1 MDVLSVV
8 PDVPARKGSL
18 MNHHGPGWMP
28 HRVLFFLSVL
38 MLAVFLLA
46 GCNSNSSATS
56 SDSGSPDALQQ
67 NVINVINQVQP
78 SVVEVESRGAQG
90 GGIGS
95 GEIWDSNG
103 YIVTNDHVVSGFTTF
118 SVRLSRDQIVPAQ
131 LIGEA
136 PQDDL
141 AVLKVSAK
149 NLHPIGVGDSSKVQV
164 GQFVVAMGNPL
175 GLAETATF
183 GIVSALNRTASEGPN
198 GPAAVLTGMIQTS
211 APINPGNSGGAL
223 VDLNGQLVGVPTL
236 AAVDPQVNAPAN
248 GIGFAIPVN
257 RVKFVVPQLIKNGKL
272 VNTGQGF
279 LGIQGQDVT
288 PQLAAANHLSAQS
301 GVLVSGF
308 AKDASGQSPA
318 QQAGIQMGDV
328 IVSVDGQTI
337 VNNADIAT
345 ITLNSQPGT
354 QVKVTI
360 ARGAHQ
366 TTVTVKLGERPV
378 SS

>member
-1 MDVLSVV
+1 
-8 PDVPARKGSL
+8 
-18 MNHHGPGWMP
+18 MNHHGPAWMP
-28 HRVLFFLSVL
+28 HRVVLLLLLLLSV
-38 MLAVFLLA
+38 ALLA
-46 GCNSNSSATS
+46 GCGSNAPSGDGSS
-56 SDSGSPDALQQ
+56 DALQQ
-67 NVINVINQVQP
+67 NVISVIQQVQP

-95 GEIWDSNG
+95 GEIWDTNG
-103 YIVTNDHVVSGFTTF
+103 YVVTNDHVVSGFTTF
-118 SVRLSRDQIVPAQ
+118 SVRLSRDQIVSAQ

-141 AVLKVSAK
+141 AVLKVNAK
-149 NLHPIGVGDSSKVQV
+149 NLHPISVGDSSRLQV

-198 GPAAVLTGMIQTS
+198 GPAATLTGMVQTS

-248 GIGFAIPVN
+248 GIGFAIPAN
-257 RVKFVVPQLIKNGKL
+257 RVKFVVPQLIQNGKL

-279 LGIQGQDVT
+279 LGIQGEDVT
-288 PQLAAANHLSAQS
+288 PQLAAANHLSVQS
-301 GVLVSGF
+301 GVLVAGF

-318 QQAGIQMGDV
+318 QQAGIRMGDV
-328 IVSVDGQTI
+328 VVSVDGQAVAT
-337 VNNADIAT
+337 NADIAA
-345 ITLNSQPGT
+345 ITLNNQPGT
-354 QVKVTI
+354 QVRVTV
-360 ARGAHQ
+360 ARGTNQ
-366 TTVTVKLGERPV
+366 TTINVKLGQRPV
-378 SS
+378 GT